1 MISGLITRFIKI
13 HELSLQFF
21 LLLQH
26 QTDYRSG
33 MAQTKYNTLQPAA
46 KTLWYDNLRVI
57 ATIGVI
63 GIHVSSDYQPA
74 SGTISEYNFWIGN
87 IFDSMSRFSVPVF
100 VMLSGALLLAKEYP
114 IGVFLKKRLMRL
126 VIPFLFWSCIY
137 IAKSLWDMHDEGA
150 LLTPYTI
157 AREIFVQLRD
167 GSSLHF
173 WYIYMI
179 VGVYLFIPIIGKWV
193 RNSREREQLY
203 FLAIWV
209 FTIVFGQPILEK
221 LKPDIELSYFSGF
234 LGYLVLGYYL
244 NNKTFKSRKQQNRLA
259 LSLLFAGLLSTIAGT
274 YLILRFKNEYASTF
288 YECLSPN
295 ILLYS
300 MGMFLLLKDK
310 DVHFRPLVKVRDFIC
325 RYSYGIFLV
334 HVLIFFQLGDYGINW
349 QFIDPIIGIPVTILV
364 CLVISSAIIFVVNK
378 LPYGKYISG

>member
-1 MISGLITRFIKI
+1 MP
-13 HELSLQFF
+13 
-21 LLLQH
+21 
-26 QTDYRSG
+26 QT
-33 MAQTKYNTLQPAA
+33 TYNTPQSAA

-63 GIHVSSDYQPA
+63 GIHVSSDYQPT
-74 SGTISEYNFWIGN
+74 SGTISEYSFWIGN
-87 IFDSMSRFSVPVF
+87 IFDSLSRFSVPVF

-157 AREIFVQLRD
+157 AREIFVQFRD

-193 RNSREREQLY
+193 RNSTEKEQLY
-203 FLAIWV
+203 FLGIWA
-209 FTIVFGQPILEK
+209 FTIIFGQPILEK

-244 NNKTFKSRKQQNRLA
+244 NNKTIKSRKQQNRLA
-259 LSLLFAGLLSTIAGT
+259 LSFLFAGLLSTIVGT
-274 YLILRFKNEYASTF
+274 YLILQFKHEYASTF

-310 DVHFRPLVKVRDFIC
+310 DIRFKPLVQVRNFIC

-349 QFIDPIIGIPVTILV
+349 QLINPIFGIPVTIVV
-364 CLVISSAIIFVVNK
+364 CLIISSAIIFVVNK